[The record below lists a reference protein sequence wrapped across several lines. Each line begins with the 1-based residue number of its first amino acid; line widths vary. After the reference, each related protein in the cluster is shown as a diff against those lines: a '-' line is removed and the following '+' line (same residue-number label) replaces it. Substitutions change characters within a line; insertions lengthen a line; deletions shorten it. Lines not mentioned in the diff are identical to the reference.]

1 MLVFSLFDFCDETPT
16 QQAQASRQLDFVFV
30 LNWIFF
36 RSHWSS
42 SRICTSHTLKSYLI
56 NQVFWINLNQDWL
69 LLMLIHLFGLCSER
83 KEEAEISERSAFCFF
98 FIVIWDTKLS
108 LSHFLQA
115 YRRGVSGQML
125 LIMATS
131 WHYWYIPAGRWCN
144 KNMGRQHSGSWGGCL
159 VLTSQPSPALRLV
172 DYTELQLSQRRLKPA
187 GCLPKE
193 QRWQVLF
200 FWSPPCPRGTY
211 FGWRCLTEFWSP
223 QMLRSVWA
231 KTQNPLMLKVCSINN
246 YSLCM

>member
-1 MLVFSLFDFCDETPT
+1 
-16 QQAQASRQLDFVFV
+16 
-30 LNWIFF
+30 
-36 RSHWSS
+36 
-42 SRICTSHTLKSYLI
+42 
-56 NQVFWINLNQDWL
+56 
-69 LLMLIHLFGLCSER
+69 MLIHLFGLCSER
-83 KEEAEISERSAFCFF
+83 KDEAEISERSAFCFF

-108 LSHFLQA
+108 LSHFLQV

-200 FWSPPCPRGTY
+200 FFGHHPAPEELTLVEDASQSFGHHRCYVVFGPKPRTH
-211 FGWRCLTEFWSP
+211 
-223 QMLRSVWA
+223 
-231 KTQNPLMLKVCSINN
+231 
-246 YSLCM
+246 